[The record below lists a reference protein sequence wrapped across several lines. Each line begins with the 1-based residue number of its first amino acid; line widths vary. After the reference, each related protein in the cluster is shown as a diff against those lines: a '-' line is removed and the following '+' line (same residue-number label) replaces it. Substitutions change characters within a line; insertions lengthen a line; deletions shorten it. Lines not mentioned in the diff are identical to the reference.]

1 MNFKNNRK
9 PFFKHIVASALLWA
23 GFPVSAQAIDIV
35 WTGTNQVEDQA
46 LISFIQGNFSD
57 VNITYGNFSDYAT
70 NAAVIEGAD
79 LFILGRQ
86 LASADYA
93 NATNSASFNALNVP
107 VVAFTSYVTRPLDGR
122 WGWHDGDIVA
132 GLSTVGAETTVTA
145 AGATAF
151 GVAAGAVDWLPEP
164 DAFNAAGAGLVGD
177 GDILATV
184 GGNILAAHWNAGA
197 LSGTGATF
205 GSERFLFNV
214 SEVGAGG
221 ITTLP
226 AAAGQQALINALVAY
241 TPLTVAT
248 ERWNINGGGSFN
260 APGNWSANA
269 VPTQNP
275 VFGSVLQAGSA
286 PATITLDSSV
296 SLNSVSFQNSNQ
308 YVLAGPGTLTLT
320 GEHEIAVGAGSHQIT
335 ANIAGTAGLVKTGT
349 GTLVLNAAKGYT
361 GATDV
366 QAGTLQ
372 LNHLDAIDNQASGV
386 LNISGA
392 QAVVLLGAGA
402 TGALAA
408 ELTGSGQLT
417 LGADLAPTDVV
428 TINRSNSNFNGVV
441 RIDDA
446 ALSVANSN
454 ALGAGGTTVTRTVVA
469 GDLSTGKLALSS
481 GVNVADEVLAL
492 EARQNAGLNNV
503 HLTSAGANTWGGPIV
518 GQTGGVQYNIE
529 STSGTLTLGGT
540 IQAPDANTRT
550 FAFSGAGNT
559 TITGRVTEDVINV
572 DTAAVTQSA
581 NNNVGVLKRG
591 GGTLT
596 IATGTSNDPD
606 FWFGPTVVEQG
617 TLAVTDPLA
626 ADVGELRSLDVT
638 IKSGG
643 TLNVSAFGTYSQQIG
658 QTFRGTGT
666 ITANTLAM
674 FDDGS
679 LAPGDSAGKVGVL
692 SVTGNA
698 TLSNVSTGGAWRFDV
713 GNSTNTS
720 GDRLAVS
727 GTFGVTGTPA
737 LTVNVTPA
745 YGHLDAGSR
754 TIVSHTGGANA
765 SANAMVAQITDVA
778 GNPLTTRQTV
788 AVSGSTAGQ
797 INVVVTGEE
806 AARTWNGNVTDG
818 WDVSTSNW
826 QGGDSQYRELDRV
839 TFNDSATGST
849 NVGVGGSRFP
859 GSVTFANNAKN
870 YTLSGVGGII
880 GTGTVAVTGTGQV
893 TFANTGNNYSGDT
906 NIAGGGSLRTV
917 SATTGA
923 INNSGTLS
931 LGITVNSQALVQ
943 NATQT
948 IGASARRVLA
958 VEAENYLTYTET
970 TTPPPT
976 GPPVFQVVSD
986 GVASAGQA
994 LQASGTSNTTALA
1007 LNQQNYVTYNVK
1019 FTQPGT
1025 YFWYG
1030 RIKADDLN
1038 GSGSTADE
1046 DSVWFANADLGNG
1059 ATNPGTLSTRLD
1071 LGAPSSA
1078 FNAEGTSPN
1087 AAGGPGTI
1095 STYDWYLGRGN
1106 NSGGAGGGFDRI
1118 LVSPNDVSAGT
1129 VFQFKMATREAGVS
1143 VDKFVFVQDPNFA
1156 GPPATP
1162 FGGITDADLDAVPV
1176 ISTTS
1181 AETITTVGNILN
1193 VGGNFTMTSD
1203 ASVLNM
1209 LLSTSAV
1216 HDQINVSGALAAN
1229 GILNLTAPSGLGA
1242 VAGDVFDIFTF
1253 ASVSGAFD
1261 AINLPSLSV
1270 GLGWDTSNLLV
1281 NGQLAVVQSA
1291 VPGDFN
1297 LDGRV
1302 DGSDFLLWQRNQA
1315 VGNLADWKANFGT
1328 GSAIPAA
1335 AVVPEPSEAVLVMTA
1350 IAALGGAQ
1358 RRRRLQTTCA

>member
-23 GFPVSAQAIDIV
+23 GLPVSARAIDIV

-86 LASADYA
+86 LASVDYA
-93 NATNSASFNALNVP
+93 NATNSASFNALTVP
-107 VVAFTSYVTRPLDGR
+107 VIAFTSYVTRPLDGR
-122 WGWHDGDIVA
+122 WGWHDGDVAA

-145 AGATAF
+145 AGAAAF
-151 GVAAGAVDWLPEP
+151 GVAAGTVDWLPEP
-164 DAFNAAGAGLVGD
+164 DAFNAAGTGLVG
-177 GDILATV
+177 GGEILATT

-214 SEVGAGG
+214 SEAGPAG

-226 AAAGQQALINALVAY
+226 TAAGQQALINALVAY
-241 TPLTVAT
+241 SPLTVAT

-260 APGNWSANA
+260 APGNWSASA

-275 VFGSVLQAGSA
+275 VFGSVLQAASA
-286 PATITLDSSV
+286 PATVTLDSSV
-296 SLNSVSFQNSNQ
+296 SLNSVSFQNPNQ
-308 YVLAGPGTLTLT
+308 YILAGSGTLTLT

-335 ANIAGTAGLVKTGT
+335 ANIAGTLGLAKTGT

-386 LNISGA
+386 LNISGV
-392 QAVVLLGAGA
+392 QANVLLGAGA
-402 TGALAA
+402 TGTVAA
-408 ELTGSGQLT
+408 ELTGAGQLT
-417 LGADLAPTDVV
+417 LGADLGPADIV
-428 TINRSNSNFNGVV
+428 TINRSNANFNGVV
-441 RIDDA
+441 RIDDGI
-446 ALSVANSN
+446 LVVANSS
-454 ALGAGGTTVTRTVVA
+454 ALGAGGGTLTRTVVA
-469 GDLSTGKLALSS
+469 GDVSTGKLTLSG

-492 EARQNAGLNNV
+492 EARQFAGVNNV
-503 HLTSAGANTWGGPIV
+503 HLTSTGANTWGGPIV
-518 GQTGGVQYNIE
+518 GQNGGTNYNIE
-529 STSGTLTLGGT
+529 TTSGTLTLGGT
-540 IQAPDANTRT
+540 IQAPDNNTRT

-581 NNNVGVLKRG
+581 SNNVGVVKRG
-591 GGTLT
+591 TGTLT
-596 IATGTSNDPD
+596 IATGTSSDPD

-617 TLAVTDPLA
+617 ILAVADPLA
-626 ADVGELRSLDVT
+626 ADVGEIRSLDVT
-638 IKSGG
+638 IRSGA
-643 TLNVSAFGTYSQQIG
+643 TMNVTAFGTYSQQIG
-658 QTFRGTGT
+658 QTFRGSGT
-666 ITANTLAM
+666 ITANTFAM

-713 GNSTNTS
+713 GNSTNSS

-754 TIVSHTGGANA
+754 TIVSHSGGANA
-765 SANAMVAQITDVA
+765 GANTMIAQITDVA

-788 AVSGSTAGQ
+788 AVNGSTAGQ

-806 AARTWNGNVTDG
+806 ATRTWNGNVTDS
-818 WDVSTSNW
+818 WDASTSNW
-826 QGGDSQYRELDRV
+826 QGGDSQYRDLDRV
-839 TFNDSATGST
+839 TFNDSATGAT
-849 NVGVGGSRFP
+849 NVGIGAARFP
-859 GSVTFANNAKN
+859 GSVTFANNTKN

-893 TFANTGNNYSGDT
+893 TFANTGNNYAGDT
-906 NIAGGGSLRTV
+906 NIAAGSSLRTV

-943 NATQT
+943 NASHL
-948 IGASARRVLA
+948 IGTRRVLG
-958 VEAENYLTYTET
+958 VEGENFLTYTT
-970 TTPPPT
+970 SVTPPPA
-976 GPPVFQVVSD
+976 PVAEFQVVDDSAA
-986 GVASAGQA
+986 GASAGQA
-994 LQASGTSNTTALA
+994 LNSFGTGNTTTLA
-1007 LNQQNYVTYNVK
+1007 LNQQNYVAYNVK

-1025 YFWYG
+1025 YHWYG
-1030 RIKADDLN
+1030 RIRVNDVDGDTGLAN
-1038 GSGSTADE
+1038 N

-1071 LGAPSSA
+1071 LGAASSA
-1078 FNAEGTSPN
+1078 MNSDGTSN
-1087 AAGGPGTI
+1087 TTT
-1095 STYDWYLGRGN
+1095 SNVYDWYIGRGN
-1106 NSGGAGGGFDRI
+1106 NSGAAGGGFDRI
-1118 LVSPNDVSAGT
+1118 TVSQNDVNAGT
-1129 VFQFKMATREAGVS
+1129 VFQFKMATREAGTYI
-1143 VDKFVFVQDPNFA
+1143 DKFVFVQDPNFNTGA
-1156 GPPATP
+1156 GGNV
-1162 FGGITDADLDAVPV
+1162 FGGITDADLDSAPV

-1216 HDQINVSGALAAN
+1216 HDQINVSGTLAAN

-1253 ASVSGAFD
+1253 TSVSGAFD
-1261 AINLPSLSV
+1261 AINLPALSA
-1270 GLGWDTSNLLV
+1270 GLGWDTSNVLV
-1281 NGQLAVVQSA
+1281 NGQLAVVTTA

-1297 LDGRV
+1297 VDGRV
-1302 DGSDFLLWQRNQA
+1302 DGADFLLWQRNQA
-1315 VGNLADWKANFGT
+1315 VGNLADWKANFGM
-1328 GSAIPAA
+1328 GSAISAA
-1335 AVVPEPSEAVLVMTA
+1335 AAVPEPSAADLVM
-1350 IAALGGAQ
+1350 AAVATLGGVQ